1 MADSYTPPA
10 SVAENARRA
19 LDIRKAKPPSQ
30 RGMTPVGIARA
41 TQLASRSPVSLSTI
55 QRMASYFARHAVD
68 KEGSTWDEQGKGWQ
82 AWMGWGG
89 DEGRTWANSIL
100 AKQEKSMQKSF
111 KAGSR
116 HSAADQQLIAN
127 AHGYAKSMMET
138 MVQLGHAEVDP
149 DPTKAVK
156 VLTPEGLSP
165 RQESIVTALS
175 DIVATSGKFSTG
187 ISEAGAHYC
196 ADSPWDD
203 EGVICANCVFY
214 QGGACQI
221 VNGMIDPEGICKF
234 WVIPEKALV
243 LAALEPAPED
253 MDDMMEMSYA
263 MDDMKAIE
271 DRNTTPKERE
281 AMPAGDFVFPDTRN
295 FPIVTPGDIS
305 AAVSSWGRY
314 GGTES
319 FDSFK
324 EKLIALAKRKGQN
337 FVDALPQAWL
347 DEMTAKSTLDT
358 PLTIEVGDEVK
369 ALARRLL
376 GVKS

>member
-1 MADSYTPPA
+1 
-10 SVAENARRA
+10 
-19 LDIRKAKPPSQ
+19 
-30 RGMTPVGIARA
+30 
-41 TQLASRSPVSLSTI
+41 
-55 QRMASYFARHAVD
+55 
-68 KEGSTWDEQGKGWQ
+68 
-82 AWMGWGG
+82 
-89 DEGRTWANSIL
+89 
-100 AKQEKSMQKSF
+100 
-111 KAGSR
+111 
-116 HSAADQQLIAN
+116 
-127 AHGYAKSMMET
+127 MMET

-149 DPTKAVK
+149 NPTKAVK

-234 WVIPEKALV
+234 WVIPEKSLV
-243 LAALEPAPED
+243 LAALEPAPQD

-263 MDDMKAIE
+263 MDDMKAIQ

-295 FPIVTPGDIS
+295 FPIVTPDDIS

-324 EKLIALAKRKGQN
+324 QKLIALAKRKGQN